1 MAINPVQP
9 TPQSGFVNMDKAK
22 NAERSKAAEK
32 TSNAD
37 TPAAVY
43 EKSSSVGEKNKLYT
57 KDSALVSKIGYK
69 ADAKFAGLKSVVEK
83 LLTMQSVKT
92 GEGKGLSYA
101 QIFKKYNGNI
111 KGFFENFQADEAT
124 RLKAQ
129 QDISED
135 GYWGVKQTS
144 GRIIEFAI
152 SISGGDTAKLAEL
165 KGAIEKGF
173 AAAEKA
179 WGGALPEICRQT
191 REAVFKGLDEWTLAE

>member
-9 TPQSGFVNMDKAK
+9 SPQSGIVNMDKAK
-22 NAERSKAAEK
+22 NAEK
-32 TSNAD
+32 NI
-37 TPAAVY
+37 AAVNGMDEEAAVF
-43 EKSSSVGEKNKLYT
+43 EKSLPTDSKNKLYT
-57 KDSALVSKIGYK
+57 KDSASLGKISLK
-69 ADAKFAGLKSVVEK
+69 AEAKYAGLKSVVEN

-111 KGFFENFQADEAT
+111 KGYFENLQVDEAT

-144 GRIIEFAI
+144 ERIIEFAK
-152 SISGGDTAKLAEL
+152 SVSGGDASKLAEL
-165 KGAIEKGF
+165 KEAIEKGF
-173 AAAEKA
+173 DAAEKA

-191 REAVFKGLDEWTLAE
+191 KEAVFQGLDDWAAAA

>member
-9 TPQSGFVNMDKAK
+9 TPQSGIVNMDKAK
-22 NAERSKAAEK
+22 NAEKSQAAGK
-32 TSNAD
+32 VKQTD
-37 TPAAVY
+37 TEAAVF
-43 EKSSSVGEKNKLYT
+43 EKSLPANGKNKLYT
-57 KDSALVSKIGYK
+57 KDSASLGKISRNVE
-69 ADAKFAGLKSVVEK
+69 AKYAGLRSVVEN

-101 QIFKKYNGNI
+101 QIFEKYNGNI
-111 KGFFENFQADEAT
+111 KGYFENLQVDEAT

-144 GRIIEFAI
+144 SRIIEFAI
-152 SISGGDTAKLAEL
+152 GVSGGDASKLAEL
-165 KGAIEKGF
+165 KAAIEKGF

-179 WGGALPEICRQT
+179 WGGELPEICRQT
-191 REAVFKGLDEWTLAE
+191 KEAVFKGLDDWAAAA